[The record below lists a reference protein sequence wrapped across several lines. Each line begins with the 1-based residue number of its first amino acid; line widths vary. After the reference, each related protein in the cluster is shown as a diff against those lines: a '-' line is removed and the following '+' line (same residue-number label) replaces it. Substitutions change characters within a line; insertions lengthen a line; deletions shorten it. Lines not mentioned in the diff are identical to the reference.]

1 MLEAANG
8 TEAIKACKP
17 LEPPELLLT
26 DVVMPLM
33 SGPALAEEVI
43 KLFPD
48 ISILYM
54 SGDSDRLGSSSLEMQ
69 ELTFLQK
76 PFSPE
81 VLASKVREVLKA
93 GKSRR
98 LVRAKLL

>member
-1 MLEAANG
+1 
-8 TEAIKACKP
+8 
-17 LEPPELLLT
+17 LLLT
-26 DVVMPLM
+26 DVVMPQM
-33 SGPALAEEVI
+33 SGPALVEEVI

-54 SGDSDRLGSSSLEMQ
+54 SGYTDRLGSYGVEMQ
-69 ELTFLQK
+69 ELPFLQK

-93 GKSRR
+93 GKSSR
-98 LVRAKLL
+98 LARAKLLLSKDTAKPELVNS